1 MQGSSFITKANGISH
16 NMKIMETLIR
26 KSSSK
31 LRKKGLL
38 VVNDERSQYKIG
50 KYAYKIFKMHV

>member
-16 NMKIMETLIR
+16 NMKIMEKLMR

-38 VVNDERSQYKIG
+38 VVNDERSQYKNG
-50 KYAYKIFKMHV
+50 KYAYKIFKMHL